1 MESKKEIILGP
12 KDLLNFLN
20 SRANE
25 ENCLYRYESEAF
37 HFSCIFEVD
46 SKQNIGILL
55 LNDYKFD
62 FIIKQKSKQEDIEFF
77 LSRLLMNYG
86 FMPELYNFKDSENV
100 KNLLIKGT
108 KIDFEKEYN
117 HILFYKKSIYLV
129 GVNQKGKE
137 YLKENYYENHFFDL
151 LKKIHLDSISNIDLI
166 TYNEVAYM
174 TLFLKKGENISI
186 QRTIHCREDF
196 ENILNFKT
204 IVMNKMI
211 ESKGL

>member
-1 MESKKEIILGP
+1 MEFKKEIILGP
-12 KDLLNFLN
+12 QDLLNFLN
-20 SRANE
+20 SDTNE
-25 ENCLYRYESEAF
+25 QNCLYRYESEAF

-46 SKQNIGILL
+46 SKQNIGIVL

-62 FIIKQKSKQEDIEFF
+62 YIIKQKLKKEDIEFF
-77 LSRLLMNYG
+77 LSRLLVNYG
-86 FMPELYNFKDSENV
+86 FMPELYNFKDSEKV
-100 KNLLIKGT
+100 ENLLIQSN

-129 GVNQKGKE
+129 GVSQKGKK

-151 LKKIHLDSISNIDLI
+151 LKKIHLDSIANIDLI

-174 TLFLKKGENISI
+174 TLFLKNGDNISM

-196 ENILNFKT
+196 ENILKFKT
-204 IVMNKMI
+204 IVMNKII
-211 ESKGL
+211 ESK